1 MIIKIDVNL
10 QKIYFAM
17 KKWIFTVVG
26 LAMAM
31 TAQGAVTERLDSLFQ
46 ARYPDAASAPG
57 GAVIIAEGDSVVYE
71 RYFGLADME
80 TREPIGPDTR
90 FCIASVSKQM
100 TVVGLLQ
107 QGVDL
112 QSPVSQWFDFENP
125 LWQKV
130 TLQHLASH
138 TSGVPD
144 SRDRSDRNKCIYA
157 DDETSVSYF
166 PSVTA
171 TKFEPGTA
179 YDYLNPSFLLLA
191 KVIEQCSGMP
201 FVEWQQKHIFDP
213 AGMNNTYYFNPA
225 EHPANTAHG
234 YEPVDDRWDEY
245 DYGEETFFATRP
257 DGGVYSTARDMLK
270 WEQALTHNLLLKPWQ
285 LAKAYSPV
293 VEVSGSPWS
302 DYQNRPDTY
311 YALGWFVDTTPGR
324 PVKVYHTGDNGGFQ
338 AYVAKYPETGLK
350 IIVLENRHD
359 KDRWQMALDI
369 DSIML
374 DR

>member
-1 MIIKIDVNL
+1 M
-10 QKIYFAM
+10 
-17 KKWIFTVVG
+17 
-26 LAMAM
+26 MAR
-31 TAQGAVTERLDSLFQ
+31 GGVTERLDSLFE

-57 GAVIIAEGDSVVYE
+57 GAVIIAQGDSIVYE
-71 RYFGLADME
+71 RYFGLADMI
-80 TREPIGPDTR
+80 TGEPIGPDTR

-107 QGVDL
+107 QGVDM
-112 QSPVSQWFDFENP
+112 QSPVSRWFDFSAP

-157 DDETSVSYF
+157 DDASSVAYF
-166 PSVTA
+166 PSVTS
-171 TKFEPGTA
+171 TKFEPGTD

-191 KVIEQCSGMP
+191 QVIEKCSGMP
-201 FVEWQQKHIFDP
+201 FVDWQQKHIFDA
-213 AGMNNTYYFNPA
+213 AGMHHTYYFDPA

-234 YEPVDDRWDEY
+234 YQPVDDKWEEY

-257 DGGVYSTARDMLK
+257 DGGVYSTARDMLS
-270 WEQALTHNLLLKPWQ
+270 WEKALSHGTLIAPRL

-293 VEVSGSPWS
+293 VKVSGSQWC

-359 KDRWQMALDI
+359 RDRWQMALDI
-369 DSIML
+369 DSIMMQ
-374 DR
+374 R

>member
-1 MIIKIDVNL
+1 MML
-10 QKIYFAM
+10 M
-17 KKWIFTVVG
+17 KKDISIAVCLC
-26 LAMAM
+26 LAVA
-31 TAQGAVTERLDSLFQ
+31 AQAGVTERLDSLFE
-46 ARYPDAASAPG
+46 ARYPDAVMAPG

-71 RYFGLADME
+71 RYFGLADMK

-100 TVVGLLQ
+100 TVVGLMQ

-112 QSPVSQWFDFENP
+112 QSPVSQWFDFGNP
-125 LWQKV
+125 LWSNV

-144 SRDRSDRNKCIYA
+144 SRDRSDRRKCIYA
-157 DDETSVSYF
+157 DDASSVAYF
-166 PSVTA
+166 PSVTS

-191 KVIEQCSGMP
+191 QVIEKCSGLP

-213 AGMNNTYYFNPA
+213 AGMNHTYYFNPS
-225 EHPANTAHG
+225 EHPDNTAHG
-234 YEPVDDRWDEY
+234 YQPADNGKWEEY

-257 DGGVYSTARDMLK
+257 DGGVYSTARDMLS
-270 WEQALTHNLLLKPWQ
+270 WEKALSHNTLLEPWQ

-293 VEVSGSPWS
+293 VKVSGSPWC
-302 DYQNRPDTY
+302 DYQNRPNTS

-374 DR
+374 NK

>member
-1 MIIKIDVNL
+1 M
-10 QKIYFAM
+10 
-17 KKWIFTVVG
+17 
-26 LAMAM
+26 MAR
-31 TAQGAVTERLDSLFQ
+31 GEVTERLDSLFET
-46 ARYPDAASAPG
+46 RYPDADSAPG
-57 GAVIIAEGDSVVYE
+57 GAVIIAQGDSIVYE
-71 RYFGLADME
+71 RYFGLADMI
-80 TREPIGPDTR
+80 TGSPIDPDTR

-107 QGVDL
+107 QGVDM
-112 QSPVSQWFDFENP
+112 QSPVSQWFDFADP

-144 SRDRSDRNKCIYA
+144 SRDRSDRDKCIYA
-157 DDETSVSYF
+157 DDASSAAYF
-166 PSVTA
+166 PSVTS
-171 TKFEPGTA
+171 TKFEPGTD

-191 KVIEQCSGMP
+191 RVIEKCSGMP
-201 FVEWQQKHIFDP
+201 FVEWQQKHIFDA
-213 AGMNNTYYFNPA
+213 AGMNHTYYFDPA
-225 EHPANTAHG
+225 EHPADTAHG
-234 YEPVDDRWDEY
+234 YQPVNDKWEEY

-257 DGGVYSTARDMLK
+257 DGGVYSTARDMLS
-270 WEQALTHNLLLKPWQ
+270 WEKALSHGTLLEPWL

-293 VEVSGSPWS
+293 VKVSGSPWC
-302 DYQNRPDTY
+302 DYQNRPDTH

-374 DR
+374 QR